1 MNYQQEL
8 LFDLIETYADVN
20 IFFDRQ
26 KDNFKA
32 KGAAII
38 ISSDA
43 VGHFPKRRGDKYTV
57 WFGRGIERWTFK
69 TFKEAT
75 SKVSEMLQKVSTIKE
90 VEITFRIEGKNVKR
104 FNKLFAKVLEGDT
117 PK

>member
-1 MNYQQEL
+1 MSFHQEL

-20 IFFDRQ
+20 VFFDRPD
-26 KDNFKA
+26 DNFKA

-57 WFGRGIERWTFK
+57 WFGRGMERWTFK
-69 TFKEAT
+69 TFKEAVF
-75 SKVSEMLQKVSTIKE
+75 KVAVMLQKASTNKE
-90 VEITFRIEGKNVKR
+90 MDITFRIEGKEVRR
-104 FNKLFAKVLEGDT
+104 FNILLAKVVREED
-117 PK
+117 